1 MLEPEVIHEL
11 ATKLDMALVQK
22 HEVPR
27 LTQDVAELSIADAYS
42 VMMVG
47 IGLRQARGE
56 HIVGWKMGLTSLAKR
71 EQMNLDR
78 AIWGV
83 LTDAMQV
90 RDGGELRVADGVHP
104 KIEPEIALRLGHAL
118 SGRVTREEAW
128 EAVDGVCAALE
139 VLDSRYVGFKY
150 FSLPDVIADNASSF
164 RFVLGRWQPPCDV
177 ADLPMAMEVNDQVVQ
192 AGSSAAI
199 SGHPVE
205 SLVQLME
212 LLSEHGMTLPADSV
226 ILTGAATLA
235 EPLHAGMTVRL
246 RVPGLA
252 DVSVRA
258 V

>member
-1 MLEPEVIHEL
+1 MLSAEL
-11 ATKLDMALVQK
+11 TQKLADRLDAALLNRQ
-22 HEVPR
+22 EIPR
-27 LTQDVAELSIADAYS
+27 LTEEVANLSVSAAYRVMIA
-42 VMMVG
+42 G
-47 IGLRQARGE
+47 IALRQARGE
-56 HIVGWKMGLTSLAKR
+56 HIVGWKMGLTSAAKR

-83 LTDAMQV
+83 LTDAMRV
-90 RDGGELRVADGVHP
+90 PHDGELRVADGVHP

-118 SGRVTREEAW
+118 AGPVTREEAW

-150 FSLPDVIADNASSF
+150 FSLPDVIADNASSW
-164 RFVLGRWQPPCDV
+164 RYVLGAWQPPCDV
-177 ADLPMAMEVNDQVVQ
+177 ADLPMAMAINDTVVQ
-192 AGSSAAI
+192 SGTSAAI

-205 SLVQLME
+205 SLVQLMD
-212 LLSEHGMTLPADSV
+212 LLTEFGITLPADAI

-235 EPLHAGMTVRL
+235 EPLLPGMRVSL

-252 DVSVRA
+252 EVRVRA